1 MSLDAKKFQAGENRA
16 VTHLLAVALIAVG
29 LTSQATPGVFAVTH
43 HARAVA
49 PGEVVVVDVRSRT
62 PLREVRAEWLGRTV
76 IFYQVDA
83 EQWQGLAP
91 IDVEAQG
98 GRHSVFITARTLDG
112 KSLGREYPMTIAKR
126 VFPTRRITVAPE
138 FVEPPAEAR
147 PRIERERKRV
157 EGLFAAPTAE
167 RLWTTAFV
175 APVPGQATSSFG
187 RRSIINGQPRGA
199 HTGTDFQ
206 AATGTPVVAP
216 NDGRVVLAEDLYF
229 AGQTVII
236 DHGLGLYSYL
246 AHLSEL
252 TVSEGSLVKRGGK
265 VGLSGATGRVTGPH
279 LHWTMRI
286 GAARVDPLSLIAAFA
301 ENAQPSASKAG
312 RGHR

>member
-1 MSLDAKKFQAGENRA
+1 VIHSVLA
-16 VTHLLAVALIAVG
+16 VLAAVALTAQAKPQAKPEL
-29 LTSQATPGVFAVTH
+29 LTVTH
-43 HARAVA
+43 RARAVA
-49 PGEVVVVDVRSRT
+49 PGEVVVVEVRT
-62 PLREVRAEWLGRTV
+62 PAPVRVVRAEWLGRTV
-76 IFYQVDA
+76 MFYQLDSGR
-83 EQWQGLAP
+83 WQGLVP
-91 IDVEAQG
+91 IDVEAG
-98 GRHSVFITARTLDG
+98 AGPHSLRITASGSDR
-112 KSLGREYPMTIAKR
+112 SLQHEYPLTIAKR

-157 EGLFAAPTAE
+157 EAIFAAPAPD
-167 RLWTTAFV
+167 RLWIDAFV
-175 APVPGQATSSFG
+175 VPVPGDATSSFG

-216 NDGRVVLAEDLYF
+216 NDGRVVLADDLYF

-252 TVSEGSLVKRGGK
+252 TVSEGSFVKRGGK

-286 GAARVDPLSLIAAFA
+286 GASRVDPMSLLASLAT
-301 ENAQPSASKAG
+301 SKAQG
-312 RGHR
+312 SRLKAPAGPRP